1 MNDIAGMQRVMLE
14 KCDKQFLEYLA
25 SSLLPSLGCDQRGIE
40 MYVTAV
46 KDLSPKEWQA
56 FFKVRI
62 TPLSCCLI
70 EFLMLTAKI
79 IQL

>member
-1 MNDIAGMQRVMLE
+1 MQRVMLE

-56 FFKVRI
+56 FFRVRVEHL
-62 TPLSCCLI
+62 LSCCLND
-70 EFLMLTAKI
+70 LSC
-79 IQL
+79 